1 MKKSH
6 ANGIGI
12 RLTGIGSLATVV
24 VKEVEDISAFMLE
37 MHVARLLVAA
47 IHCRVCGKAIVDY
60 ISQKDLKLYSH
71 SESQSLH
78 FAHAQLSSY
87 CELYS

>member
-12 RLTGIGSLATVV
+12 RFARIGSLASVV

-37 MHVARLLVAA
+37 M
-47 IHCRVCGKAIVDY
+47 
-60 ISQKDLKLYSH
+60 
-71 SESQSLH
+71 
-78 FAHAQLSSY
+78 
-87 CELYS
+87 